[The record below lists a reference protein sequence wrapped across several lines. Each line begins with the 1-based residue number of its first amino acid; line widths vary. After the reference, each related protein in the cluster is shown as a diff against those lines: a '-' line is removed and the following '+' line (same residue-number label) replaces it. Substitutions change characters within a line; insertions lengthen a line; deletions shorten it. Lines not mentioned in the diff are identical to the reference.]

1 MRRRLAPTLLLALDL
16 GAPGAIAGVDPLL
29 EDAPAPRQDK
39 HYSTRPSQRQPAP
52 PPLIMPPPQIEVLVP
67 VRPPPQPWPPRP
79 WPRPWPPRR

>member
-1 MRRRLAPTLLLALDL
+1 MRRRRHPILLLALGL

-67 VRPPPQPWPPRP
+67 MRPPQRPLPPP
-79 WPRPWPPRR
+79 HPRPWPPRR